1 MIKSSIENIQEK
13 RTIWRKSNFA
23 FCKIMLEREYLKNK
37 INLFKEYE
45 SVLSSKE
52 KKELK
57 MLQRKW
63 NSQMTIGTTNKGRR
77 R

>member
-1 MIKSSIENIQEK
+1 MIKEH
-13 RTIWRKSNFA
+13 WRKSNFV

-57 MLQRKW
+57 MLQKKW
-63 NSQMTIGTTNKGRR
+63 KSQMIMGTPNKCKKI
-77 R
+77 